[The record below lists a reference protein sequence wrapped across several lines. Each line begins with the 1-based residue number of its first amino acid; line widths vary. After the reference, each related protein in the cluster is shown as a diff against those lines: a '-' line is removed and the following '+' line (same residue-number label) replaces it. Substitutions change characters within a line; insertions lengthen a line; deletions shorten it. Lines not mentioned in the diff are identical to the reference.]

1 MSRYSCNNCG
11 YFTDNKQNYE
21 RHQTSAKHKE
31 LSNKKEKENEK
42 IYECKNCDKKF
53 ITNGGLWKH
62 KKTCEVKKEPQNVVM
77 DENLLCNLIENNR
90 DKILQI
96 LLKNTA
102 NDNGNQLV
110 LYNRNNELVKFDEK
124 NIINEVIEI
133 KQEMK
138 IMDKRVDNMDKRVD
152 KLEEKFNFYI
162 KNYCKDNI
170 NYSTF
175 IENLHITQ
183 DFCKEFS
190 QDPCEPIINLLK
202 NEFKKCGL
210 ENSPVY
216 CMMVKDYIAVRL
228 KKNNEWES
236 FNYDDTTITVINE
249 IAEPLIEKIKTFLEA
264 YCTKEIQNKNS
275 YKQHYQCLNRI
286 QDQKDILDNGLYEPT
301 RIDSKKINKLI
312 EIKGSF
318 GDDDVE
324 NK

>member
-1 MSRYSCNNCG
+1 MNTKYSCVKCG
-11 YFTDNKQNYE
+11 YYTNVKQNYE
-21 RHQTSAKHKE
+21 THN
-31 LSNKKEKENEK
+31 LSNRHKKNDEDKF

-53 ITNGGLWKH
+53 ITNGGLRKH
-62 KKTCEVKKEPQNVVM
+62 NKTCEVKKEPTNTVM
-77 DENLLCNLIENNR
+77 DENLLCKLIEENR

-102 NDNGNQLV
+102 SENENKLVVYNKNND
-110 LYNRNNELVKFDEK
+110 ELIKIDET

-138 IMDKRVDNMDKRVD
+138 IMKKHMNKSDER
-152 KLEEKFNFYI
+152 FNFFI
-162 KNYCKDNI
+162 KHYCKDNV
-170 NYSTF
+170 NWSTF
-175 IENLHITQ
+175 IENIQITQ

-190 QDPCEPIINLLK
+190 QDPCEAIERLIKTELK
-202 NEFKKCGL
+202 KYGL
-210 ENSPVY
+210 GNSPVY
-216 CMMVKDYIAVRL
+216 CMMIKDYIDIRL
-228 KKNNEWES
+228 KNNNEWES
-236 FNYDDTTITVINE
+236 FNYDDKKITVIKE
-249 IAEPLIEKIKTFLEA
+249 IIEPLFEKIKNGLDTI
-264 YCTKEIQNKNS
+264 CPKEIQNKNS
-275 YKQHYQCLNRI
+275 YKQHYQCLNRV

>member
-1 MSRYSCNNCG
+1 MNTKYSCVKCG
-11 YFTDNKQNYE
+11 YYTNVKQNYE
-21 RHQTSAKHKE
+21 THN
-31 LSNKKEKENEK
+31 LSNRHKKNDEDKF

-53 ITNGGLWKH
+53 ITNGGLRKH
-62 KKTCEVKKEPQNVVM
+62 NKTCEVKKEPTNTVM
-77 DENLLCNLIENNR
+77 DENLLCKLIEENR

-102 NDNGNQLV
+102 SENENKLV
-110 LYNRNNELVKFDEK
+110 VYNKNNNELIKIDET

-138 IMDKRVDNMDKRVD
+138 IMKKHMNKSDER
-152 KLEEKFNFYI
+152 FNFFI
-162 KNYCKDNI
+162 KHYCKDNV
-170 NYSTF
+170 NWSTF
-175 IENLHITQ
+175 IENIQITQ

-275 YKQHYQCLNRI
+275 YKQHYQCLNRV

-312 EIKGSF
+312 ENKESNGN
-318 GDDDVE
+318 DDVE